1 MVFNKSNDLV
11 IIRKINKNENRE
23 LMAERLFE
31 TANAG
36 FKNHTPWKAKHF
48 YHTLETTNSVVFTAS
63 VENNKNEKII
73 GLIIASVAITEAD
86 IYMVVVDEEYKK
98 NRIAY
103 QLFEHLIEYLRE
115 REVETIYLE
124 VRVSNHPAIGLY
136 ETLGF
141 KQVGDRKAYYSSPV
155 EDAIIMRLDI

>member
-1 MVFNKSNDLV
+1 L
-11 IIRKINKNENRE
+11 
-23 LMAERLFE
+23 
-31 TANAG
+31 
-36 FKNHTPWKAKHF
+36 HF
-48 YHTLETTNSVVFTAS
+48 TYTTLLRSNSVVFTAS
-63 VENNKNEKII
+63 VKNNKNEKII

-124 VRVSNHPAIGLY
+124 VRVANHPAIGVY

-141 KQVGDRKAYYSSPV
+141 KHVVDRKADYRSLD
-155 EDAIIMRLDI
+155 EDAI